1 MGGKKGEGWKCWLGG
16 DTRFRNNAEWR
27 RGSNKEKKK
36 KRKQMEVAGGSVSAY
51 CFATGNDLRRT
62 IVRRV
67 FPFRETSKTI
77 RVALFW
83 KLGRRNLEE
92 KVENWQWFPSLLP
105 PLLVPFLIYV
115 LSILLVIKSEKRRC
129 CETKVKETYIYI
141 YYTCKDFVK
150 LKDKSGNIQFFY
162 SSFHFFLFRKTL
174 T

>member
-1 MGGKKGEGWKCWLGG
+1 MKVSVGG

-36 KRKQMEVAGGSVSAY
+36 RKQMEVAGGSVSAY
-51 CFATGNDLRRT
+51 CFATSNDLRRT
-62 IVRRV
+62 IVRCV

-129 CETKVKETYIYI
+129 CETKVKETYTYI

-150 LKDKSGNIQFFY
+150 LKDKSGIFNSSILPFIFSFFVK
-162 SSFHFFLFRKTL
+162 H
-174 T
+174 

>member
-1 MGGKKGEGWKCWLGG
+1 
-16 DTRFRNNAEWR
+16 
-27 RGSNKEKKK
+27 
-36 KRKQMEVAGGSVSAY
+36 MEVAGGSVSAY

-129 CETKVKETYIYI
+129 CETKVKETYTYIYI
-141 YYTCKDFVK
+141 IRVK
-150 LKDKSGNIQFFY
+150 TSLS
-162 SSFHFFLFRKTL
+162 
-174 T
+174 

>member
-1 MGGKKGEGWKCWLGG
+1 
-16 DTRFRNNAEWR
+16 
-27 RGSNKEKKK
+27 
-36 KRKQMEVAGGSVSAY
+36 MEVAGGSVSAY

-83 KLGRRNLEE
+83 KLGRRNLEK

-129 CETKVKETYIYI
+129 CETKVKETYTYI

>member
-1 MGGKKGEGWKCWLGG
+1 MGGKKGEGWKCRLGG

-27 RGSNKEKKK
+27 RGSNKKKK

-115 LSILLVIKSEKRRC
+115 LSILLVIKSEKRHC
-129 CETKVKETYIYI
+129 CETKVKETYTYIYI
-141 YYTCKDFVK
+141 IRVK
-150 LKDKSGNIQFFY
+150 TSLS
-162 SSFHFFLFRKTL
+162 
-174 T
+174 

>member
-27 RGSNKEKKK
+27 RGSNKKKK

-92 KVENWQWFPSLLP
+92 KVENWQWFPFLLP

-129 CETKVKETYIYI
+129 CETKVKETYTYI

>member
-1 MGGKKGEGWKCWLGG
+1 MKVSVGG

-129 CETKVKETYIYI
+129 CETKVKETYTYI

-174 T
+174 M

>member
-1 MGGKKGEGWKCWLGG
+1 MGGKKGEGWKCRLGG

-27 RGSNKEKKK
+27 RGSNKKKK

-129 CETKVKETYIYI
+129 CETKVKETYTYIYI
-141 YYTCKDFVK
+141 IRVK
-150 LKDKSGNIQFFY
+150 TSLS
-162 SSFHFFLFRKTL
+162 
-174 T
+174 

>member
-1 MGGKKGEGWKCWLGG
+1 MKVSVGG

-36 KRKQMEVAGGSVSAY
+36 KRKQMEVAGGSVLAY

-129 CETKVKETYIYI
+129 CETKVKETYTYI

>member
-1 MGGKKGEGWKCWLGG
+1 MKVSVGG

-129 CETKVKETYIYI
+129 CETKVKETYTYI